1 MKRKH
6 FLLTLGIFF
15 LSVIGAFAQ
24 RSEFRFIYIDHEATT
39 PVNRLCD
46 DIKQMREDQLESEFG
61 DKVMIYLSTGL
72 QSNNYH
78 MLSLTNLK
86 DLKGEDNDNDEA
98 FNKIISALQ
107 SSVYHAVS
115 AKNDVANIIKL
126 FKDYRVINADY
137 SLNHNHITIDFYVGK
152 NFWLQEYNHK
162 IIAHLFAALQLDK
175 LSTALCDINI
185 HYPSEAPISYS
196 INQPFGRYNLQNIN
210 NCKFV
215 RMMIY

>member
-6 FLLTLGIFF
+6 ILLTLGF
-15 LSVIGAFAQ
+15 LLFAVAQSFAQ
-24 RSEFRFIYIDHEATT
+24 SSEFRFIYIDHEATT

-46 DIKQMREDQLESEFG
+46 DIKQMREDQLESEYG

-86 DLKGEDNDNDEA
+86 DLKGEGNDNDEA

-137 SLNHNHITIDFYVGK
+137 SLNHDHITIDFYVGK

-162 IIAHLFAALQLDK
+162 IIAHLFAAMQFDK
-175 LSTALCDINI
+175 LSSAVCDINI
-185 HYPSEAPISYS
+185 HYPSEAPISYFKD
-196 INQPFGRYNLQNIN
+196 QPFGKYNLQNIN
-210 NCKFV
+210 NCKYV
-215 RMMIY
+215 KMMRY